1 MSRPSDSNSRPKLT
15 EDLRWQTRTK
25 CQRGLNIHRKFLLRF
40 SVLTTLTIPFLA
52 LLLLSKAYLPALAF
66 TVLYLFFC
74 YFLYLRHVR
83 RVRSKYPLAPPIL
96 EQDVY
101 FPRTNIPRPIHKDYR
116 EHPEYFDKKKKDRK
130 TS

>member
-1 MSRPSDSNSRPKLT
+1 MSAGIEHSSEVSTQILRSDRS
-15 EDLRWQTRTK
+15 
-25 CQRGLNIHRKFLLRF
+25 I
-40 SVLTTLTIPFLA
+40 
-52 LLLLSKAYLPALAF
+52 
-66 TVLYLFFC
+66 
-74 YFLYLRHVR
+74 LRHVR
-83 RVRSKYPLAPPIL
+83 RVRSKYPLAPPSL